1 MKFGCYTLVIENHMK
16 RLPGFYFDFGWGN
29 GYVLLPHNHPFY
41 NVHYDDINVNI
52 HGGLTYSSQFEPDN
66 FLKWINN
73 LKIDGDVTLDNFRK
87 FENYWMIGF
96 DTGHAGDSID
106 SCPKYYVMN
115 EALNLLSQCIDDK
128 VKGMDKYKLSYS
140 RKDKLKKINTI
151 DNKE

>member
-16 RLPGFYFDFGWGN
+16 RFPGFYFDFGWGN
-29 GYVLLPHNHPFY
+29 GYVLLPYNHPFY

-66 FLKWINN
+66 FLKWTNN

-96 DTGHAGDSID
+96 DTGHSGDSMD

-115 EALNLLSQCIDDK
+115 EVLNLLCQCIDDK